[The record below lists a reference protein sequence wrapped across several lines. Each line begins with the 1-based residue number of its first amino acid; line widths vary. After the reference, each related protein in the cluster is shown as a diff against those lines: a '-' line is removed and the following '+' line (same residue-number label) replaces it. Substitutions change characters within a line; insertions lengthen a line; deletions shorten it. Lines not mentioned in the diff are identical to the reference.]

1 MAREPLQVIV
11 IPFRRKNEG
20 EFEFAVFHRSD
31 GSGWQFISGGAED
44 QEDALQA
51 ARREAEEE
59 ASIPSDAP
67 LIRLDSRASV
77 PRTAFTPIDNWP
89 EDIFVVPEFSFAV
102 ELRDQKLILSHEH
115 DEVRWLSFKEATK
128 LLTWDSNQT
137 ALWELNER
145 LVDNRV
151 RPV

>member
-1 MAREPLQVIV
+1 M
-11 IPFRRKNEG
+11 
-20 EFEFAVFHRSD
+20 
-31 GSGWQFISGGAED
+31 WQFISGGAED

-51 ARREAEEE
+51 AQREAEEE

-67 LIRLDSRASV
+67 LIQLDSRASV
-77 PRTAFTPIDNWP
+77 PKTAFTPIDRWP

-102 ELRDQKLILSHEH
+102 ELRDQELVLSHEH
-115 DEVRWLSFKEATK
+115 DEVRWLSFKEATE

-145 LVDNRV
+145 LVNNRV
-151 RPV
+151 RPA